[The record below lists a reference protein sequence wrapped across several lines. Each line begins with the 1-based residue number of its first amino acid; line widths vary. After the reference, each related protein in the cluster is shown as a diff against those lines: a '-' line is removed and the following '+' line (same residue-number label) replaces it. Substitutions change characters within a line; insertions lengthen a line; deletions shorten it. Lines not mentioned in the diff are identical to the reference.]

1 MGFFKLIV
9 ALHLHTKMKVMNAHI
24 RIKAL
29 VLLGL
34 TAWLLCFQTYH
45 AITEHWGVFES
56 VHHHCDHD
64 HHHHDDA
71 EPLRA
76 GVNNPQDSEKDC
88 EICKLISTIPSEV
101 STFFYEL
108 KHVSEAEA
116 LASIYHLG
124 YFETF
129 VSREFGRGPPS
140 LA

>member
-45 AITEHWGVFES
+45 ALTEHWNLFES
-56 VHHHCDHD
+56 NHHHCGHD
-64 HHHHDDA
+64 HHHHDSI
-71 EPLRA
+71 PLSA
-76 GVNNPQDSEKDC
+76 GINDSQDSEEDC
-88 EICKLISTIPSEV
+88 EICKLISTLPSEIAY
-101 STFFYEL
+101 FDYEIKKSSSPAEL
-108 KHVSEAEA
+108 LGMYSE
-116 LASIYHLG
+116 G

-129 VSREFGRGPPS
+129 VSREFGRGPPA

>member
-45 AITEHWGVFES
+45 AITEHWNLFES
-56 VHHHCDHD
+56 SHHHCEHG
-64 HHHHDDA
+64 HHHDS
-71 EPLRA
+71 EPLSA
-76 GVNNPQDSEKDC
+76 GVNNPQDTEEDC
-88 EICKLISTIPSEV
+88 EICKLISIVPSEIA
-101 STFFYEL
+101 SFSYQL
-108 KHVSEAEA
+108 KHTSTTPVLSSLYKE
-116 LASIYHLG
+116 G

-129 VSREFGRGPPS
+129 VSREFSRGPPA

>member
-1 MGFFKLIV
+1 
-9 ALHLHTKMKVMNAHI
+9 MKVMNAHI

-45 AITEHWGVFES
+45 AISEHWNLFES
-56 VHHHCDHD
+56 SHHHCEHD
-64 HHHHDDA
+64 HYHDP

-76 GVNNPQDSEKDC
+76 GVNNPQDTEEDC
-88 EICKLISTIPSEV
+88 EICRLISTVPSEIA
-101 STFFYEL
+101 TFEYQIKKSSSPAEL
-108 KHVSEAEA
+108 LGIYSE
-116 LASIYHLG
+116 G

-129 VSREFGRGPPS
+129 VSREFGRSPPV